1 MATIF
6 KKIKWKNFLSTG
18 DEFTNIEFQKN
29 PITLI
34 TGANGS
40 GKSTLIDAIAFVL
53 FGKPH
58 RNINK
63 PQLVNSVNASDC
75 VVEIEFTAES
85 KKYKIIRGIKPSIFE
100 IYENGK
106 LLNQEAKTKDY
117 QSYLETNILKF
128 NYKSFHQIVV
138 LGSSSFVPF
147 MQLAVAQRREIIENL
162 LDINI
167 FTKMNIL
174 LKDKLSI
181 TKENIRNIQYQIDL
195 NGEKQQLK
203 RHHLNEL
210 ETIAK
215 NKQLKTTEEI
225 NSIELEIDKLIKQKK
240 SINDRIANEKQSLT
254 KNIKSIEKV
263 LKQLNKYQIQIEGKI
278 ETSKKTKLFFD
289 DNNICPTCSQTIDD
303 KIKKTHIHKCTTNI
317 EKLSVGYNKLEKEIK
332 DKSNELQTLNLKID
346 DVLKEFNS
354 VMSIDNTIN
363 SNQSKIKKL
372 NKLLTEENKTD
383 DIIVSIKS
391 LSKELTKLKEDL
403 SHFNKEHIKLKYDF
417 AEYQL
422 IGDLLKDSGI
432 KSKII
437 RQYIPLI
444 NKYINHYL
452 EVLEFFVT
460 FEFDEF
466 FNERILSRHRD
477 DFTYASFSEGEKS
490 RIDLALLFAWREIAR
505 KKNSVTTNLLI
516 LDEVMDGSLDT
527 EGLDNLQTIL
537 GLSRNETN
545 AFIISHKKELISSE
559 KFDAKIEFVKNGNF
573 SEMI

>member
-6 KKIKWKNFLSTG
+6 KNVKWKNFLSTG
-18 DEFTNIEFQKN
+18 NEYTNIEFGKN

-100 IYENGK
+100 IYENGR
-106 LLNQEAKTKDY
+106 LINQEAKIKDY
-117 QSYLETNILKF
+117 QSHLENNILKF

-138 LGSSSFVPF
+138 LGSSSFIPF

-167 FTKMNIL
+167 FTKMNML
-174 LKDKLSI
+174 LKDKLSN
-181 TKENIRNIQYQIDL
+181 TKENIRNVQYQIEL
-195 NGEKQQLK
+195 NGEKQTLK
-203 RHHLNEL
+203 KQHLNEL
-210 ETIAK
+210 EVISK
-215 NKQLKTTEEI
+215 NKQIKTTEEI
-225 NSIELEIDKLIKQKK
+225 STIEKEIDTLLIQKK
-240 SINDRIANEKQSLT
+240 NISERISNEKKDLT
-254 KNIKSIEKV
+254 KAIKNIEKI
-263 LKQLNKYQIQIEGKI
+263 LKKLNKFQIQIEGRI
-278 ETSKKTKLFFD
+278 EKSKKTKEFFGE
-289 DNNICPTCSQTIDD
+289 NNTCPTCSQIIDEQT
-303 KIKKTHIHKCTTNI
+303 KEQHINKCENNIK
-317 EKLSVGYNKLEKEIK
+317 KLSVGYKELENEIS
-332 DKSNELQTLNLKID
+332 DKSAELKTLHLKID
-346 DVLKEFNS
+346 EVLREFNS
-354 VMSIDNTIN
+354 VMTIDNTIS
-363 SNQSKIKKL
+363 SNQTKINKL
-372 NKLLTEENKTD
+372 NKLLTEDNKKD
-383 DIIVSIKS
+383 DISVSIN
-391 LSKELTKLKEDL
+391 LLVKELKKLKDDL
-403 SHFNKEHIKLKYDF
+403 SEYNKNNIKLKYDF
-417 AEYQL
+417 SEYQL

-466 FNERILSRHRD
+466 FNESILSRHRD

-516 LDEVMDGSLDT
+516 LDEVMDGSLDS

-545 AFIISHKKELISSE
+545 AFIISHKKELIASE
-559 KFDAKIEFVKNGNF
+559 KFDAKIEFIKNGNF
-573 SEMI
+573 SEMV